1 MGRGVHA
8 LGRASTPSRSRI
20 SKATNSSKGRRLPE
34 LGEAVS
40 RQSKA
45 SGRTRRCMTR
55 RPSSPFRES
64 ESKSSRERSESE
76 IQKNLHKRQQIQD
89 ETKAKD
95 SARDARLTRATKR
108 GCGVR
113 ATRSARRG
121 VCSACVGVKHYLLGG
136 RDPPTGVERRVRWWF
151 VRYGGRGGE
160 LGWYR
165 EQKLQRTPASI

>member
-1 MGRGVHA
+1 MTFYIDTEQREACVAKECQSVLSLFVHGRGVHA
-8 LGRASTPSRSRI
+8 LGRANTPSWSRI

-121 VCSACVGVKHYLLGG
+121 VRIACVDV
-136 RDPPTGVERRVRWWF
+136 
-151 VRYGGRGGE
+151 
-160 LGWYR
+160 
-165 EQKLQRTPASI
+165 